1 MQIGINIAVKGAQ
14 TSGPSSAPVTTVS
27 PVISGNTTIG
37 STLTLTSVGSYTGT
51 APITYAYQWYR
62 GVTAIVGQTS
72 TTYITQVADVG
83 LQVICQVQASNA
95 YGSAFA
101 SSNYI
106 IPVALFTTTWTTT
119 APNQTITLPYVP
131 TGIYSGTIDWGDG
144 NTSVN
149 NGTVTTHTYVTSG
162 TYTVVI
168 NGNCDGWNFNQI
180 GGSGFITSVEWWGQL
195 KLTAGGTYNF
205 GGYLGNCYNLDLSTV
220 SDVLDLTGVT
230 IMSQMFVS
238 CTSLTTI
245 SRINEWDTSA
255 VTTMAQMFQS
265 CSAFNQPLT
274 FNTSAVQYMN
284 GMFIN
289 CASFNQPLTFNTAAV
304 TNISYMFSNCT
315 SFNQPLSFNTSA
327 VTDMGAMFDSCSAF
341 NSVLTFNTAAVISME
356 NMFYGCTSFNQP
368 LSFNTAAVQY
378 MNGMFYGATAFNQN
392 IGGWNVSSLA
402 TAEDFMATK
411 TPATFSTANLDAI
424 YNGWST
430 TAGII
435 LAVNI
440 SFGSAQYTAASASAK
455 ATLTTTYSWFIT
467 DGGVDLVASIVD
479 SFEARVLA
487 DGGVFEAEPCIL
499 AQLTL
504 LNNI

>member
-1 MQIGINIAVKGAQ
+1 
-14 TSGPSSAPVTTVS
+14 
-27 PVISGNTTIG
+27 
-37 STLTLTSVGSYTGT
+37 
-51 APITYAYQWYR
+51 
-62 GVTAIVGQTS
+62 
-72 TTYITQVADVG
+72 
-83 LQVICQVQASNA
+83 
-95 YGSAFA
+95 
-101 SSNYI
+101 
-106 IPVALFTTTWTTT
+106 
-119 APNQTITLPYVP
+119 
-131 TGIYSGTIDWGDG
+131 
-144 NTSVN
+144 
-149 NGTVTTHTYVTSG
+149 
-162 TYTVVI
+162 
-168 NGNCDGWNFNQI
+168 
-180 GGSGFITSVEWWGQL
+180 
-195 KLTAGGTYNF
+195 
-205 GGYLGNCYNLDLSTV
+205 
-220 SDVLDLTGVT
+220 
-230 IMSQMFVS
+230 
-238 CTSLTTI
+238 
-245 SRINEWDTSA
+245 
-255 VTTMAQMFQS
+255 
-265 CSAFNQPLT
+265 
-274 FNTSAVQYMN
+274 
-284 GMFIN
+284 
-289 CASFNQPLTFNTAAV
+289 
-304 TNISYMFSNCT
+304 
-315 SFNQPLSFNTSA
+315 
-327 VTDMGAMFDSCSAF
+327 MGAMFDSCSAF